1 MQLGRR
7 TRVLVADDHP
17 SIRENLR
24 YLINAEPDM
33 TCVGVAKD
41 GSQCI
46 LLCSDLQPDVLV
58 LDHNMPV
65 IDGLTVARTI
75 DRIHPHIR
83 VIVYTLDA
91 EVCSVAQSLGAVA
104 CISKD
109 ATHET
114 LLRAIRHSIDA
125 RVPIG

>member
-1 MQLGRR
+1 MQLSRR
-7 TRVLVADDHP
+7 IRVLVADDHP

-24 YLINAEPDM
+24 YLVNAEPDL

-46 LLCSDLQPDVLV
+46 LLCSDLQPDVVV
-58 LDHNMPV
+58 LDHAMPV

-91 EVCSVAQSLGAVA
+91 DVCSVAQSLGAVA

-109 ATHET
+109 APYDT
-114 LLRAIRHSIDA
+114 LLRAIRHSLA
-125 RVPIG
+125 VGVPIG